1 MENARGSVEIR
12 ARRQGDAVLLTVS
25 DSGPGF
31 PAEMLAIG
39 VRPFASGRVGGT
51 GLGLAM
57 VRGFTQDINGELQLA
72 NREPCGAQVTLR
84 VPCPS
89 IPIKNHAEG
98 P

>member
-1 MENARGSVEIR
+1 
-12 ARRQGDAVLLTVS
+12 
-25 DSGPGF
+25 
-31 PAEMLAIG
+31 